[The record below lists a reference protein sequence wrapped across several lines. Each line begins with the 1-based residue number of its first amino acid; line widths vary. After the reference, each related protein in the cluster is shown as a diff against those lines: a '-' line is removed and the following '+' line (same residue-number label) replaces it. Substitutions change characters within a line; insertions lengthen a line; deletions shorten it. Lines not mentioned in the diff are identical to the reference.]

1 MEESQGSLP
10 YKLVIYTNKHKEK
23 IKAPRGAFLLA
34 IKLKISINYY
44 APRRAFSI
52 NIICALRRA

>member
-1 MEESQGSLP
+1 MEESQGRLP
-10 YKLVIYTNKHKEK
+10 YKSVIYTNKHKEK
-23 IKAPRGAFLLA
+23 TKAPRGAFLLA
-34 IKLKISINYY
+34 IKLKIWINYY

>member
-1 MEESQGSLP
+1 FFSKYIKNATNPEIISGF
-10 YKLVIYTNKHKEK
+10 IYNL
-23 IKAPRGAFLLA
+23 KAPRGAFLLA
-34 IKLKISINYY
+34 IKLKISMNYY